1 MTLIHRFHKLVSEA
15 ASPTPS
21 DLPDR
26 FAFLA
31 VVGLALA
38 AAVLGPNSFS
48 LPPAGGIYPSAEG
61 LVFDFLAF
69 LAASAAFVSRTSSR
83 SVRPLAVPLSAA
95 IGLVL
100 LGVCQLLPLP
110 EGFLQKIASANLQ
123 IYHETAEILT
133 LFGGARVPAARISIA
148 PRETAEAVLQ
158 LLGCVAA
165 FLAAATVL
173 RTRRRRRALFWTV
186 AVGTLVPLVAAGIA
200 AASPSPGA
208 EPLELL
214 GTTFGLGFFA
224 AMGLFWAEVLT
235 NVDRGADEIEP
246 GARFERRFPPLAVR
260 LLLMA
265 ACAAGIA
272 LARSWA
278 AGAAAALAA
287 GVALTMG
294 LSRRRGER
302 SRRLGAA
309 AAAAAGLVL
318 IGTAVLAPPAQAQ
331 PAAVGP
337 QAGDVLRT
345 AIAAWRRFPVFGAG
359 LGGFPD
365 AFRSVQPAS
374 LVGYVEQA
382 RSGPVQILVTGGG
395 VGLAL
400 APLLIVALF
409 VVLGR
414 GWRSQKHREESAFAL
429 AGFGALLFWVLE
441 GLADYHV
448 DSAAISI
455 LLAALLGGAWAA
467 SQARGSQAT

>member
-1 MTLIHRFHKLVSEA
+1 
-15 ASPTPS
+15 
-21 DLPDR
+21 
-26 FAFLA
+26 
-31 VVGLALA
+31 
-38 AAVLGPNSFS
+38 
-48 LPPAGGIYPSAEG
+48 
-61 LVFDFLAF
+61 
-69 LAASAAFVSRTSSR
+69 
-83 SVRPLAVPLSAA
+83 
-95 IGLVL
+95 
-100 LGVCQLLPLP
+100 
-110 EGFLQKIASANLQ
+110 
-123 IYHETAEILT
+123 
-133 LFGGARVPAARISIA
+133 
-148 PRETAEAVLQ
+148 
-158 LLGCVAA
+158 
-165 FLAAATVL
+165 
-173 RTRRRRRALFWTV
+173 
-186 AVGTLVPLVAAGIA
+186 
-200 AASPSPGA
+200 
-208 EPLELL
+208 
-214 GTTFGLGFFA
+214 
-224 AMGLFWAEVLT
+224 MGLFWAEVLT

-400 APLLIVALF
+400 AALLIVALF

-467 SQARGSQAT
+467 SQARGSQAA